1 MHYSV
6 HFILIFAFSFAG
18 IFSTF
23 HLNHT
28 LKQGSVRSSALSS
41 LVVGLIFYFT
51 PNLFEPALQ
60 SSLPLCLMGASF
72 IGMSNT
78 RHFKSLS
85 HMFMAAILFSFL
97 YFLSIKIFTGYG
109 GKLGLMA
116 NISVVIS
123 IAIFALFKYIFNS
136 QKTFENKRLT

>member
-1 MHYSV
+1 MHYSLQY
-6 HFILIFAFSFAG
+6 ILIFAFSFAG

-41 LVVGLIFYFT
+41 LVVGLIFYFV
-51 PNLFEPALQ
+51 PNLFESALQ
-60 SSLPLCLMGASF
+60 FSLPLCFMGASF

-78 RHFKSLS
+78 RHFRSLS
-85 HMFMAAILFSFL
+85 HMFMAAIIFSCL

-116 NISVVIS
+116 NISIVAS
-123 IAIFALFKYIFNS
+123 IAVFVLFKYTFKS
-136 QKTFENKRLT
+136 HKTF